1 MLSPRELSDQ
11 APPSKTWVNE
21 HLTYTHGYGA
31 VLGPVNRISGE
42 GLPEF
47 FIKDIPPVSTTDIKI
62 TRPEIYYGETSN
74 EYVFVKG
81 KRQEFDYPVGD
92 KNVYS
97 NYGGGGGVPLSFWK
111 KLLFAARFGSFT
123 ILLSDDITSDS
134 RVMYYRKVT
143 ERVSHIVPFIE
154 MDGDPYMV
162 ISPEGRLVWILD
174 GYTVTDRF
182 PYSEPSTKMGDYIR
196 NSLKATVDAYDG
208 SVKLYVSDAKDPI
221 IQTYSK
227 IFPGVFK
234 TMDEMPRNAKP
245 YPLPPRNDGLQ
256 ARMYGAYH
264 MQDPQVF
271 YNKEDL
277 WTIPGKHDPGHDWE
291 MEPYYTIMRLP
302 EDKKEEFILLLLFTP
317 SRKDNMSAWMAVRCD
332 AANYGKMIVYK
343 FPKQK
348 LVYGPSQIEARIDQ
362 DTEISK
368 QLSLW
373 NQKGSQVIRGRL
385 LAIPIEKSIIYFEAL
400 YLAAEKGQLPELK
413 RVIVAYGNSIAM
425 EENLETSLQ
434 RIFGAK
440 VMKGRKISRC

>member
-1 MLSPRELSDQ
+1 
-11 APPSKTWVNE
+11 
-21 HLTYTHGYGA
+21 
-31 VLGPVNRISGE
+31 
-42 GLPEF
+42 
-47 FIKDIPPVSTTDIKI
+47 
-62 TRPEIYYGETSN
+62 
-74 EYVFVKG
+74 
-81 KRQEFDYPVGD
+81 
-92 KNVYS
+92 
-97 NYGGGGGVPLSFWK
+97 
-111 KLLFAARFGSFT
+111 
-123 ILLSDDITSDS
+123 
-134 RVMYYRKVT
+134 MYYRKVT

-154 MDGDPYMV
+154 LDGDPYMV

-174 GYTVTDRF
+174 GYTATDRF
-182 PYSEPSTKMGDYIR
+182 PYSEPSAKMGNYIR

-221 IQTYSK
+221 IQTYSR

-234 TMDEMPRNAKP
+234 TMDEMPRELRSHIR
-245 YPLPPRNDGLQ
+245 YPRAMLALQ

-277 WTIPGKHDPGHDWE
+277 WTIPGKHAPGHDSE
-291 MEPYYTIMRLP
+291 MEPYYTIMKLP
-302 EDKKEEFILLLLFTP
+302 GDKKEEFILLLLFTP

-373 NQKGSQVIRGRL
+373 NQKGSQVVRGRL

-425 EENLETSLQ
+425 EDNLETSLQ
-434 RIFGAK
+434 QIFGAK
-440 VMKGRKISRC
+440 VMKEEKYPAAETRATPAREKTDRQSALDALGHYRRAQEYLKLGNWASYGEELKRMDEILRAIEKKK